1 MSPSMEV
8 SEMAPLPVFR
18 NGVPQNEAMRA
29 HRGTYAIKHLGPH
42 GKNVIVEGRIAKRA
56 EADEIDMSG
65 SMFVEDKCDDLAAV
79 VVGARSAEFGVN
91 TFTFRIERTYSNNG
105 LGTFVGVAD
114 SGVDFLNH
122 ERWGAAWAIGCH
134 GQNLF
139 SWTDGRGAA
148 TLVRGGLPGS
158 DESLPDGAT
167 IAVRVDLD
175 ARPRVLSFSV
185 DGGPFIVAKGVELPR
200 TVRPFCK
207 LAGNRAPF
215 SQSCQISWQCCK
227 SSIHDR
233 ASVRLYLMSCSKL
246 PSCKDFHLLCKCSR
260 SLLILFFPVHVA
272 LVKLTQI

>member
-1 MSPSMEV
+1 
-8 SEMAPLPVFR
+8 
-18 NGVPQNEAMRA
+18 MRA

-56 EADEIDMSG
+56 ELQSVFIFPLLLPTSLCFDLSSHVLDQADEIDVSG

-139 SWTDGRGAA
+139 SWTDG
-148 TLVRGGLPGS
+148 
-158 DESLPDGAT
+158 
-167 IAVRVDLD
+167 
-175 ARPRVLSFSV
+175 
-185 DGGPFIVAKGVELPR
+185 
-200 TVRPFCK
+200 
-207 LAGNRAPF
+207 
-215 SQSCQISWQCCK
+215 
-227 SSIHDR
+227 
-233 ASVRLYLMSCSKL
+233 
-246 PSCKDFHLLCKCSR
+246 
-260 SLLILFFPVHVA
+260 
-272 LVKLTQI
+272 

>member
-207 LAGNRAPF
+207 LAGFPGDSVALFYQGENSRAASSTTRECACAANSNEQTAAGYNR
-215 SQSCQISWQCCK
+215 
-227 SSIHDR
+227 
-233 ASVRLYLMSCSKL
+233 KL
-246 PSCKDFHLLCKCSR
+246 PRESGDTVLSAN
-260 SLLILFFPVHVA
+260 IA
-272 LVKLTQI
+272 